1 MVASVGIRNNNN
13 THKKHLFKNIGTFS
27 FIISQIYPDDNRF
40 FDRKE
45 IFMERGTMNSKQLD
59 GILNAVSGKLGVTP
73 KELENAL
80 KSGKIDKAV
89 RNMPNADRQK
99 LQSVMGNQ
107 AQLEKLMQS
116 PQARALYE
124 KLTGKSPQ

>member
-1 MVASVGIRNNNN
+1 
-13 THKKHLFKNIGTFS
+13 
-27 FIISQIYPDDNRF
+27 
-40 FDRKE
+40 
-45 IFMERGTMNSKQLD
+45 MERSSMNGKQLES
-59 GILNAVSGKLGVTP
+59 ILETVSGKLGVTP

-80 KSGKIDKAV
+80 KSGKIDNAV
-89 RNMPNADRQK
+89 RNMPKDEKQK

-116 PQARALYE
+116 PQAKALYE

>member
-1 MVASVGIRNNNN
+1 
-13 THKKHLFKNIGTFS
+13 
-27 FIISQIYPDDNRF
+27 
-40 FDRKE
+40 
-45 IFMERGTMNSKQLD
+45 MERGTMNSKQLD